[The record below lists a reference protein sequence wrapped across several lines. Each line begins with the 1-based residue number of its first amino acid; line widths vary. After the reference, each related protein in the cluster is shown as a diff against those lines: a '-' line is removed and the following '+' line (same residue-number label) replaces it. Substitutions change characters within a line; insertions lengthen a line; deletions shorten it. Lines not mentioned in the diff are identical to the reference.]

1 MILRLWSQ
9 EGSLGRI
16 CFIVFRLSIFI
27 CPAAREGG
35 DIRELTSVHL
45 SRLSSQYGV
54 PPKVASSDF
63 YDVLDNYDWPGNVRQ
78 LFNVV
83 EQAFVASG
91 SGNTIYAMHLS
102 DSLRI
107 KLAKSNLI
115 KSGKVL
121 SEKGNPFERNVSE
134 SAVQPVS
141 EKRTHQD

>member
-1 MILRLWSQ
+1 
-9 EGSLGRI
+9 
-16 CFIVFRLSIFI
+16 
-27 CPAAREGG
+27 
-35 DIRELTSVHL
+35 DIRELTAFHL
-45 SRLSSQYGV
+45 SRLSAQYGV

-107 KLAKSNLI
+107 KLAKSNLR
-115 KSGKVL
+115 KSGKVIAEEG
-121 SEKGNPFERNVSE
+121 SKVDRNVAE
-134 SAVQPVS
+134 SAAQPV
-141 EKRTHQD
+141 